1 MSLLVLLYYAAA
13 VQLLELSIGYGT
25 MVTDFCKVRACL
37 CRYSDGKKI
46 TKQEASEL
54 DQRLLVFT
62 MCRIHYETSEL
73 ILSKS
78 SNTKD

>member
-1 MSLLVLLYYAAA
+1 MSLLVLLYYAVA

-25 MVTDFCKVRACL
+25 MVTGFCKARICL

-62 MCRIHYETSEL
+62 KCRMHYQTREL
-73 ILSKS
+73 ILSKT
-78 SNTKD
+78 SNRKG